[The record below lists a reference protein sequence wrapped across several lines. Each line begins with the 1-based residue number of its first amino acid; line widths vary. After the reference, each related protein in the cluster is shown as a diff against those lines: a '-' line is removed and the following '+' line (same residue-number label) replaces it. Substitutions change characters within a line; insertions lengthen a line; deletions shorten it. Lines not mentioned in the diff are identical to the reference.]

1 MLNPLE
7 LTKKRILVT
16 GASSGIGRSTAVLL
30 SRLGADIVLVG
41 RSKERLQETYN
52 QLSSGNHCIEPYEL
66 AANVNGIPEWMK
78 KIVDIGG
85 PLHGFV
91 HCAGIEYILP
101 VRSITP
107 EKYDELMRINMK
119 AAFFLAKGFCQKDCY
134 NKGASI
140 VFIASVAGIIGQ
152 AGLSIYSA
160 SKGALISLTKALA
173 IEFAQNDIRV
183 NSISPGHVETAMGL
197 KVKANLSKEQYKSI
211 VKMHPLGLGFPE
223 DVANAVAFLL
233 AETGRWITGTNLVVD
248 GGYTAH

>member
-1 MLNPLE
+1 MVNPLD
-7 LTKKRILVT
+7 LTKQRILVT

-30 SRLGADIVLVG
+30 SRLGADIVLAG

-52 QLSSGNHCIEPYEL
+52 QLSSGNHCLEPYDL
-66 AANVNGIPEWMK
+66 AADVNGIPGWIK
-78 KIVDIGG
+78 KIAEIVG
-85 PLHGFV
+85 PFQGLA

-101 VRSITP
+101 VLAITH
-107 EKYDELMRINMK
+107 EKYDELMRINTE
-119 AAFFLAKGFCQKDCY
+119 AAFFLAKGFRQKKCH
-134 NKGASI
+134 KEGASI

-173 IEFAQNDIRV
+173 IEFARNDIRV
-183 NSISPGHVETAMGL
+183 NSISPGHIETAMGL
-197 KVKANLSKEQYKSI
+197 KVKSNLPKEQYESI
-211 VKMHPLGLGFPE
+211 INMHPLGLGSPE